1 MRSVAPQASLRLD
14 RGMLVNERPTRLR
27 VALGADRILIGRGFQ
42 VVVSEGAVR
51 IVAVRASHEAFIHP
65 VVERHIEGRLDVR
78 VALEAKGRLFGL
90 EQDSFGSSL
99 MHGMAGDAAYV
110 GLGVRRSKEVRMS
123 SCMATEAGG
132 IHSLGSGC
140 GGIEY
145 LGLVAARLDMCLAWA
160 VAALAGN
167 TRAAMLQRQLG
178 VRIRVKFLR
187 LLSMAGRA
195 GFGTNI
201 VGRIH
206 GSLLRRGSRGRLGR
220 AGTLRDASP
229 SQPAEQQYDQSR
241 RQPMPHV

>member
-1 MRSVAPQASLRLD
+1 MRGVAPKAPLRLH
-14 RGMLVNERPTRLR
+14 RGMLVNERPARLR
-27 VALGADRILIGRGFQ
+27 VALGADRILIGRGPQ

-51 IVAVRASHEAFIHP
+51 IVAIRASHEAFIHP
-65 VVERHIEGRLDVR
+65 VVEGHIEGRLDLC
-78 VALEAKGRLFGL
+78 VALEAKNRLLGL

-99 MHGMAGDAAYV
+99 MHGVAAQTAHI
-110 GLGVRRSKEVRMS
+110 GLGVRRAKEVRMS
-123 SCMATEAGG
+123 SCVAAQAGG
-132 IHSLGSGC
+132 IDGFGAGC
-140 GGIEY
+140 GKIEDF
-145 LGLVAARLDMCLAWA
+145 GLVAARLYMGFAWA

-206 GSLLRRGSRGRLGR
+206 DSLLRRGSRGRFGR

-241 RQPMPHV
+241 RLPMPHV